1 MFFLRYYLWI
11 APHVLLGFVLLAS
24 LRKRLYKE
32 LPVFC
37 TFTIFETLRFVLLL
51 TVSRLIPA
59 SSISVYL
66 WFLTCTAAIEVPLQ
80 LAVIYELAHN
90 LIFSRTSLERLLRP
104 AFTWTVTGL
113 VLLAAA
119 TSGSLRDITRE
130 KIVNA
135 FGILD
140 FSSGLVQVG
149 ILVALLLFSRALR
162 ISWRSRATGVALGF
176 GVSACI
182 DLASA
187 ALRSGLGKSA
197 FIAIDIT
204 QMTAFHVGVVIW
216 LVYLLLP
223 DRAPV
228 FVGRGFEESDIQ
240 FWDQE
245 LQRMTER

>member
-24 LRKRLYKE
+24 LQKRLYRD

-37 TFTIFETLRFVLLL
+37 TYAVFEMLRFVLLL

-66 WFLTCTAAIEVPLQ
+66 WFKTCTAAIEIPLQ
-80 LAVIYELAHN
+80 LAVIYELAHK
-90 LIFSRTSLERLLRP
+90 LIFSRTSVERMLRP
-104 AFTWTVTGL
+104 AFTWTVAGL
-113 VLLAAA
+113 VLFAAL
-119 TSGSLRDITRE
+119 TSGSLRDISRE
-130 KIVNA
+130 KIWNG
-135 FGILD
+135 FEILD

-149 ILVALLLFSRALR
+149 ILVALFLFSRVLQV
-162 ISWRSRATGVALGF
+162 SWRSRATGVALGF

-182 DLASA
+182 SLAA
-187 ALRSGLGKSA
+187 AAVRSGLGKPA
-197 FIAIDIT
+197 IIAVDIA
-204 QMTAFHVGVVIW
+204 QMAAFHVSVLIW
-216 LVYLLLP
+216 LAYLLLP

-228 FVGRGFEESDIQ
+228 FFGHGFENSDIQ